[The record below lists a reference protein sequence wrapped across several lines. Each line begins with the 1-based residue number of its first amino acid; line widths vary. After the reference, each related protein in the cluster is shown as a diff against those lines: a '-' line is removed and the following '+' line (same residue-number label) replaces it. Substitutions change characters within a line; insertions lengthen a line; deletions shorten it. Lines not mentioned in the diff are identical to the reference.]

1 MAHLKITDPRELW
14 GWRQDVQHL
23 TSKAAQ
29 MGDPN
34 LSRVSGI
41 LGKVLD
47 TTDDQ
52 LEAAAPGYKAQLR
65 DDYRTRSREI
75 DAMTALNDERF
86 KLFDSQ
92 NKPNYNALQSLMR
105 RMVDARQE
113 ADPYEPFTH
122 VQQDTLDQL
131 WNVRDS
137 MRRSQAVAR
146 LGKPKGSPTS
156 QNIGDALRIA
166 GKNGGEECC
175 PGDWAHPRRRD
186 THSYIGPA
194 LGLTAGTVVNHLLSE
209 RAMVQRLAR
218 GMELTSPQ
226 NTLAP
231 PPAP

>member
-1 MAHLKITDPRELW
+1 M
-14 GWRQDVQHL
+14 
-23 TSKAAQ
+23 
-29 MGDPN
+29 
-34 LSRVSGI
+34 
-41 LGKVLD
+41 LD

-166 GKNGGEECC
+166 GRMAVKSAAPAIGLTLGSAI
-175 PGDWAHPRRRD
+175 PIP
-186 THSYIGPA
+186 YIGPA

-209 RAMVQRLAR
+209 RAMVQRLGEGRALMQPNR
-218 GMELTSPQ
+218 LGPSP
-226 NTLAP
+226 TP
-231 PPAP
+231 